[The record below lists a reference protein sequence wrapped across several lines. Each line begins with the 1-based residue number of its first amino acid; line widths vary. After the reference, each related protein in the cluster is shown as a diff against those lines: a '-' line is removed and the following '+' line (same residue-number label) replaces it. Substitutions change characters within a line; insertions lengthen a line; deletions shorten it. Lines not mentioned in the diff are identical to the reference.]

1 MPMKGSISVV
11 RGFHKKSGKCDS
23 KQVGNV
29 VKDLYFP
36 RYLSGLSMDV
46 FYNSYMSR
54 ICVVLRRSSE
64 DIK

>member
-29 VKDLYFP
+29 VKDLYFSH
-36 RYLSGLSMDV
+36 YFMDV
-46 FYNSYMSR
+46 FHNSYMSR